1 MSKLKKFIASETVLV
16 AAFLAAL
23 VSMIFVPPNEG
34 YADYIDFPVII
45 MLFCLMGV
53 VAAFRGAGVFGAV
66 TACLLRRTSSARAIG
81 FIMMNLCFFSS
92 MLVTNDVALI
102 TFVPLTVGIA
112 ANTNDKSFLIRTVVI
127 ETAAAN
133 LGSMMTPIGNP
144 QNLFLYEHFNLTAQ
158 DFIGT
163 MLPLGI
169 FSYILLCLSV
179 LLIKRNKITYE
190 RTEAA
195 RLSPLK
201 ITVYA
206 VLFGVCIAAVAG
218 LVSKYI
224 CLAVVTAAL
233 LIFDR
238 SVFKK
243 IDYSL
248 LATFVCF
255 FIFVGN
261 MGAVDSVSSFISS
274 VMDGRELL
282 TAALLSQ
289 IISNVPAAVMLSGF
303 TSNARALLAGVNI
316 GGMGTPVASLAS
328 LISLRCYGA
337 AENADKKS
345 YTGFFL
351 VYNFAF
357 LALLLAFGILAVN

>member
-1 MSKLKKFIASETVLV
+1 MGRLKKFISSETVLV
-16 AAFLAAL
+16 IAFLAA
-23 VSMIFVPPNEG
+23 VISMIFVPPSSG

-53 VAAFRGAGVFGAV
+53 VAAFRGAGVFSAV
-66 TACLLRRTSSARAIG
+66 TAVLLKRTSSARVIG

-112 ANTNDKSFLIRTVVI
+112 ANTKDKSFLIRTVVI

-144 QNLFLYEHFNLTAQ
+144 QNLFLYEHFNLTSW

-163 MLPLGI
+163 MLPPGL
-169 FSYILLCLSV
+169 FSYLILCLSI
-179 LLIKRNKITYE
+179 LLIKKDRITYE
-190 RTEAA
+190 KSEAA
-195 RLSPLK
+195 KPSPLK
-201 ITVYA
+201 ITVYS
-206 VLFGVCIAAVAG
+206 VLFAVCIVAVAG
-218 LVSKYI
+218 LISKYI
-224 CLAVVTAAL
+224 CLAVVAVGL

-238 SVFKK
+238 SAFRK

-255 FIFVGN
+255 FVFVGN
-261 MGAVDSVSSFISS
+261 MGAIDSVSAFISS

-282 TAALLSQ
+282 VAALLSQ
-289 IISNVPAAVMLSGF
+289 IISNLPAAVMLSGF
-303 TSNARALLAGVNI
+303 TSNAHALLAGVNI

-337 AENADKKS
+337 AENADKKK
-345 YTGFFL
+345 YMGFLL

-357 LALLLAFGILAVN
+357 LALLLLFETFVLL

>member
-1 MSKLKKFIASETVLV
+1 MNKLKKFIASETVLV
-16 AAFLAAL
+16 IAFLAAV
-23 VSMIFVPPNEG
+23 VSMIFVPPDSG

-53 VAAFRGAGVFGAV
+53 VAAFRGAGVFGAI
-66 TACLLRRTSSARAIG
+66 TAVLLKRTSSARVIG

-112 ANTNDKSFLIRTVVI
+112 ANTKDKSFLIRTVVI

-144 QNLFLYEHFNLTAQ
+144 QNLFLYEHFNLAAG
-158 DFIGT
+158 DFVGT
-163 MLPLGI
+163 MLPLGV
-169 FSYILLCLSV
+169 FSYLLLCLSI
-179 LLIKRNKITYE
+179 LLIRKDKITYE
-190 RTEAA
+190 RAEAA
-195 RLSPLK
+195 KLSPLK
-201 ITVYA
+201 ITVYG

-218 LVSKYI
+218 LISKYI
-224 CLAVVTAAL
+224 CLAAVVAVL

-238 SVFKK
+238 RVFKK

-255 FIFVGN
+255 FVFVGN
-261 MGAVDSVSSFISS
+261 MGAMDSVSAFISS
-274 VMDGRELL
+274 VMDGRELIV
-282 TAALLSQ
+282 AALLSQ

-303 TSNARALLAGVNI
+303 TSNAHALLAGVNI

-337 AENADKKS
+337 AENADKKK

-351 VYNFAF
+351 AYNLVF
-357 LALLLAFGILAVN
+357 LALLLAFGIFVL